1 MFRLGRVCN
10 IVEVEG
16 AFSGF
21 VTKAQSCVIPTPKF
35 DLRPTQR
42 RARARFFGNT
52 GIFHP
57 RKPSNP
63 AHRSLKK
70 RNTLEALKIT
80 LEAATL

>member
-1 MFRLGRVCN
+1 VFPH
-10 IVEVEG
+10 
-16 AFSGF
+16 A
-21 VTKAQSCVIPTPKF
+21 KF
-35 DLRPTQR
+35 DLRLTQR
-42 RARARFFGNT
+42 AISSGNT

-80 LEAATL
+80 LEAAT

>member
-1 MFRLGRVCN
+1 MFKLVRGNV
-10 IVEVEG
+10 VEVEG

-21 VTKAQSCVIPTPKF
+21 RRVFPHQSLTCGRHSAATISS
-35 DLRPTQR
+35 
-42 RARARFFGNT
+42 GNT